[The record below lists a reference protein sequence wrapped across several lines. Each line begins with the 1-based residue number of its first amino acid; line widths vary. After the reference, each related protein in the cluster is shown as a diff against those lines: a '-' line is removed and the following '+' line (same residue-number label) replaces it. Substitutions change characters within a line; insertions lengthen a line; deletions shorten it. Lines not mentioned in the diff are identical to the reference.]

1 MTMSPGA
8 GKRRWIWL
16 LVGIS
21 LMALMACTES
31 SGAGSPP
38 AVTSTALR
46 PTVEQAQVD
55 AYVHAVAAEQEREQ
69 ANATLT
75 AAYAA
80 QTATAVA
87 LQRTATAESARA
99 TATAQAVQAT
109 ATTRAQDHQATAT
122 ARAWEATA
130 TADAVHATAT
140 AVTAHQQATAT
151 AQAQRATATADAH
164 AAAAR
169 ATMTAA
175 AWQLTA
181 TAETERQRAEAALH
195 AEQVQQAQLETR
207 RQRIVYPVK
216 AYGPWVALL
225 AFVAVLIWGGY
236 RLIRA
241 YEIRLRSV
249 QRDARG
255 DAPVLV
261 FQQGKR
267 IVAYD
272 PDRSVGP
279 ATVFDADV
287 HQPQLTDPD
296 TQERTTA
303 RDQTI
308 DLGSRGLPQRTARRG
323 VSQAKARQLLQQA
336 SQGPGSTGP
345 VRVVPPAR
353 VRPWLREVRPQ
364 ALRHALTVE
373 GEVLDDHQT

>member
-1 MTMSPGA
+1 
-8 GKRRWIWL
+8 L
-16 LVGIS
+16 L
-21 LMALMACTES
+21 LALMACTET

-80 QTATAVA
+80 QTATAVT

-99 TATAQAVQAT
+99 TATAQAIQAT

-151 AQAQRATATADAH
+151 AQAHRATATADAQ

-225 AFVAVLIWGGY
+225 AFVTVLIWGGY

-249 QRDARG
+249 KRDARG

-279 ATVFDADV
+279 ATIFDTDV

-336 SQGPGSTGP
+336 SQGPASTGP

-353 VRPWLREVRPQ
+353 IRPWLREVRPQ